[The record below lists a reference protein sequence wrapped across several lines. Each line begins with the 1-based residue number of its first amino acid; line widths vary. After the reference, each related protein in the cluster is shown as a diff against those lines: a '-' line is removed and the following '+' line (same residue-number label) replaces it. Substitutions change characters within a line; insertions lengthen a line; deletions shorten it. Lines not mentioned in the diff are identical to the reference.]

1 MRAAPTV
8 AGWGVFVV
16 SIYNHLTALNAETGE
31 KLWSHTG
38 FSEPAGLLGGASP
51 AVEGDI
57 VVVPYSSGEIF
68 ALRVENG
75 RVVWSDN
82 LTAVRRVDA
91 LSSLADIRGGPVIE
105 DRKSTRLN
113 SSH

>member
-1 MRAAPTV
+1 MHRRPTSSTRTDPLFPYTTLFLSQKMPGPRRAAPTV
-8 AGWGVFVV
+8 AGGRVFVV
-16 SIYNHLTALNAETGE
+16 SIDNQLTALNAETGE

-57 VVVPYSSGEIF
+57 V
-68 ALRVENG
+68 
-75 RVVWSDN
+75 
-82 LTAVRRVDA
+82 
-91 LSSLADIRGGPVIE
+91 